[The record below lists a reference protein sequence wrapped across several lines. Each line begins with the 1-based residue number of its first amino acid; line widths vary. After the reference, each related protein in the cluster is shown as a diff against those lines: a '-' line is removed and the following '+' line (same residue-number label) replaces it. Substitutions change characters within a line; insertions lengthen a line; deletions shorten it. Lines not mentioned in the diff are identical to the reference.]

1 MANWSILKA
10 AIANVIKTNGNQEIT
25 GSVLQNTLNSI
36 VNAVGENATFA
47 GVATPSTNPGVPDG
61 PVFYLASH
69 VGTYSNFN
77 GFTVEI
83 GEIAIFTYKTLWEK
97 QNLRYNVSEINVS
110 NIYPTG
116 GTDGT
121 DKYTLEA
128 AVAKIPESLRNVGI
142 KCSFLNDAGQL
153 ETWTYMGGTW
163 GEAESWGQS
172 GHGGVEDFIVNI
184 KDVPYYQSSGYN
196 ADGTLNRKGDDDF
209 VTCVMDVSSFR
220 KVEFSENIYTIF
232 DPVGCYV
239 FFDGGMQRLAG
250 ARPNGRISAKIPE
263 GAKYLAFS
271 CDKDKIA
278 SLHLTFSGYNGEGVP
293 ELDTVTIV
301 EELWDGTTYNVSFF
315 NDTIRNNAQAVAK
328 VKLCGNI
335 NRIKYVNSNDST
347 VHNLLS
353 TSETNRD
360 IRGWVQSDND
370 EHKEW
375 YLKMERHE
383 DNSVSFFF
391 DDEIKGEA
399 AVYLSVEQTSWNDG
413 VIVKDKGGNTM
424 QYSQG
429 RNNSLASIKVGPFAY
444 ELLLAANHKDD
455 FDGEIDAYLKEP
467 VKNTY
472 VEPTGANRVMP
483 YMLNGAELT
492 IGDDGKSVNVG
503 QDWKKCSAVYVPVEP
518 ETTYVFLGGGEG
530 NFVAGSLK
538 PTYPVVCM
546 DKDKQVIKAYK
557 QEDVRYLVGSS
568 AFSYQ
573 GMFEFTTPK
582 DAAFVS
588 LGVYRTTTSP
598 ITPDEIPV
606 IVTTLHELPVAVR
619 GCGDSRTSKG
629 YVTGE
634 DFKAVLKPMT
644 QECVW
649 VLGDS
654 ISQTGYGGGLN
665 TIYGNGGG
673 GWIKYFI
680 DIIKP
685 LHLYNGAKGG
695 FTLTDAS
702 TTFDENGIVQGAA
715 KSYLAEIEELIG
727 KYESREITVQP
738 SFLLIVGCTNDFG
751 HMRSNSGGWDGRS
764 FVTADDLGSGTMNP
778 DGWDYDTFM
787 ERKFMTDADGNL
799 IPVRNVPVFKIAGAV
814 RYIIER
820 VGTLFPNCKFMV
832 CSSLQAPNGWLNQNM
847 CHKEMRW
854 IARRLSIPFV
864 DVNAEAN
871 TPMIWDLNRVG
882 AASHPRRFIND
893 GFHPYGAADDEGH
906 SFITAGATYMGKFI
920 ANAFEQYFWRDTDK
934 DVLVVDYT
942 DETGY
947 PHEYNNN

>member
-1 MANWSILKA
+1 
-10 AIANVIKTNGNQEIT
+10 
-25 GSVLQNTLNSI
+25 
-36 VNAVGENATFA
+36 
-47 GVATPSTNPGVPDG
+47 
-61 PVFYLASH
+61 
-69 VGTYSNFN
+69 
-77 GFTVEI
+77 
-83 GEIAIFTYKTLWEK
+83 
-97 QNLRYNVSEINVS
+97 
-110 NIYPTG
+110 
-116 GTDGT
+116 
-121 DKYTLEA
+121 
-128 AVAKIPESLRNVGI
+128 
-142 KCSFLNDAGQL
+142 
-153 ETWTYMGGTW
+153 MGGTFTDA
-163 GEAESWGQS
+163 GSWEKS
-172 GHGGVEDFIVNI
+172 YTENFIVNI

-196 ADGTLNRKGDDDF
+196 ADGTLNRRGDDDF

-271 CDKDKIA
+271 FSKDKIV
-278 SLHLTFSGYNGEGVP
+278 SLHLIFGGFNGKGKP
-293 ELDTVTIV
+293 GLDTVTHV
-301 EELWDGTTYNVSFF
+301 EGLWDGVTYNVSFF
-315 NDTIRNNAQAVAK
+315 NDTVRNNAQAVAK
-328 VKLCGNI
+328 VRLCGNI
-335 NRIKYVNSNDST
+335 KKIRYVNSDDST
-347 VHNLLS
+347 EHSLLNI
-353 TSETNRD
+353 SETNRGVK
-360 IRGWVQSDND
+360 GWVQSENE
-370 EHKEW
+370 EHMEW
-375 YLKMERHE
+375 YLRKEKHE
-383 DNSVSFFF
+383 DGSVSFFF
-391 DDEIKGEA
+391 NDEIKGEA
-399 AVYLSVEQTSWNDG
+399 TVYLSVEQDVWNDG
-413 VIVKDKGGNTM
+413 VKVKDKGGNTM
-424 QYSQG
+424 QYTKS
-429 RNNSLASIKVGPFAY
+429 RNNSLPFVEVGPFAY
-444 ELLLAANHKDD
+444 ELLLAADHKDD

-503 QDWKKCSAVYVPVEP
+503 QDWKKSSAVYVPIEP
-518 ETTYVFLGGGEG
+518 ETTYVFLGGGPS
-530 NFVAGSLK
+530 NFVAGTMK
-538 PTYPVVCM
+538 PAYPVICM

-606 IVTTLHELPVAVR
+606 IVTTHEELQVAI
-619 GCGDSRTSKG
+619 
-629 YVTGE
+629 
-634 DFKAVLKPMT
+634 KAVLKPT
-644 QECVW
+644 TKECVW
-649 VLGDS
+649 ILGDS
-654 ISQTGYGGGLN
+654 ISQTGFGGSLN
-665 TIYGNGGG
+665 TIYGDGGG

-685 LHLYNGAKGG
+685 SYLYNGAAGG
-695 FTLTDAS
+695 YTLTDAS
-702 TTFDENGIVQGAA
+702 TAFDESGIVQGAA
-715 KSYLAEIEELIG
+715 KSYLAKIEELIG
-727 KYESREITVQP
+727 KYETGDISAQP
-738 SFLLIVGCTNDFG
+738 DFLLIVGCTNDFG
-751 HMRSNSGGWDGRS
+751 HVRSNPGGWDGRS
-764 FVTADDLGSGTMNP
+764 FVTADDLGSDTMNP

-832 CSSLQAPNGWLNQNM
+832 CSSLQAPGGWLNQNK

-854 IARRLSIPFV
+854 IARRLSIPFI

-871 TPMIWDLNRVG
+871 TPMVWDLNRVG

-893 GFHPYGAADDEGH
+893 GFHPYGAADDDGK
-906 SFITAGATYMGKFI
+906 SFITAGAMYMGKFI

-934 DVLVVDYT
+934 DVIVVDYT